1 MEPTDD
7 SAKRFA
13 HDNRTWAELPRRQR
27 RFYLWLVLTF
37 VLVDPLARI
46 MFELLGLSESIAS
59 VLGVVLSV
67 FILSPFAWGAW
78 LEAKQRKMAG
88 LTPPL
93 PPVTRRTLTGWVVTA
108 VLLWVLYAFLVA
120 SQGFV
125 LPVLPIAVSFLA
137 ARRWIQRWSQ
147 KSASSR

>member
-1 MEPTDD
+1 MEPTHDC
-7 SAKRFA
+7 ANRFA

-46 MFELLGLSESIAS
+46 IFELLGLSESLAS

-67 FILSPFAWGAW
+67 VIVSPFAWAAW
-78 LEAKQRKMAG
+78 REAKQRKMAG

-93 PPVTRRTLTGWVVTA
+93 SPVTRRTLTGWIGTA
-108 VLLWVLYAFLVA
+108 ILLWVLYAILVA

-137 ARRWIQRWSQ
+137 ARRWIQRRSQ
-147 KSASSR
+147 KR